1 MWLDLA
7 LTSLSI
13 ALFATPLVLSVWA
26 LLDAA
31 RRPGWV
37 WAFAERNRAG
47 WMAAIL
53 FGLLSVLFGLVIATA
68 YLLRVRP
75 HLAAVEDGDLGG

>member
-1 MWLDLA
+1 VWFDLA
-7 LTSLSI
+7 RTTLSI
-13 ALFATPLVLSVWA
+13 GLFATPLVLSVWA

-31 RRPGWV
+31 HRPGWV
-37 WAFAERNRAG
+37 WALGERNRAL

-53 FGLLSVLFGLVIATA
+53 FGLLSVLLGLVIATA

-75 HLAAVEDGDLGG
+75 RLAAIEGGDLDR